1 MGNKYIREPKTIDYH
16 IKPGTRAGYKDVLT
30 GESDWVPDYGF
41 PGDLIISINEVS
53 KKDIHNPLGLK
64 RVGDNLIMT
73 KNISLKEALVGFK
86 FRMKHFD
93 DRVIE
98 IVSNEIITF
107 NTQLVVKNEGMPKFN
122 DTKNGDLIIKFNIEF
137 PEKLSE
143 ERKKY
148 LDKILVGLP
157 VDKEQ
162 TLLQKSTDVE
172 VKTAVVD
179 NTNYSKSNTSKH
191 NTRDYIDEE
200 EDGGGQE

>member
-1 MGNKYIREPKTIDYH
+1 
-16 IKPGTRAGYKDVLT
+16 
-30 GESDWVPDYGF
+30 
-41 PGDLIISINEVS
+41 
-53 KKDIHNPLGLK
+53 
-64 RVGDNLIMT
+64 
-73 KNISLKEALVGFK
+73 
-86 FRMKHFD
+86 MKHFD

-137 PEKLSE
+137 QKNYQ
-143 ERKKY
+143 RKEKY

-200 EDGGGQE
+200 EDGGGQRVECNQQ